1 MAVAEVCRNVTCV
14 GAEPVGLTDC
24 LNFGSPERPEIMR
37 QFARAIDG
45 MAAACE
51 ALKVPIVSGNV
62 SLYNETDGRAV
73 LPTPTV
79 AVVGLV
85 RDEGDV
91 VRSTFPAP
99 GLRVLLLGAARGGP
113 LGGSEY
119 VARRTGDVKGPV
131 PSVDLDLEARLQA
144 LVLDLCRARPR
155 LIESAHDVAE
165 GGLALAVAEACVAGD
180 DDRAMIGAEIN
191 LAEAE
196 SAAAALFGEAP
207 SRIVIST
214 APEAAA
220 EIERLAAV
228 RGVES
233 VLLGTT
239 GGDRLRIARGGAAL
253 VDLDLGSLREARER
267 ALDSIVG
274 SGA

>member
-1 MAVAEVCRNVTCV
+1 V
-14 GAEPVGLTDC
+14 GAEPLGLTDC

-45 MAAACE
+45 MAAACV
-51 ALKVPIVSGNV
+51 ALGVPVVSGNV

-91 VRSTFPAP
+91 VRATFPEP
-99 GLRVLLLGAARGGP
+99 GLAVLLLGPRAGGP

-119 VARRTGDVKGPV
+119 VAQRTGDVKGP
-131 PSVDLDLEARLQA
+131 PPGVDLALEAKLQA

-165 GGLALAVAEACVAGD
+165 GGLGVALAECCVSGD
-180 DDRAMIGAEIN
+180 DPRRMVGAQIVIPG
-191 LAEAE
+191 ADDAGFDG
-196 SAAAALFGEAP
+196 AAAALFGEAP
-207 SRIVIST
+207 SRIVVT
-214 APEAAA
+214 AAA
-220 EIERLAAV
+220 ERREEIERRAAAH
-228 RGVES
+228 GVPLE
-233 VLLGTT
+233 VLGTT
-239 GGDRLRIARGGAAL
+239 GGAKLQIARGGEDL
-253 VDLDLGSLREARER
+253 VDVGLAELREARER
-267 ALDSIVG
+267 ALEPVVG
-274 SGA
+274 V